1 MLSITLPKMQ
11 TETFSNLLFK
21 VEWDFSSEC
30 EKMFSL
36 LRQYIEK
43 SHEQHLRK
51 KNLVA
56 VSVPNYAKK
65 SAQCSLP
72 TMVHEN
78 KTDSVFQ
85 DRNGLFVVGQT

>member
-1 MLSITLPKMQ
+1 
-11 TETFSNLLFK
+11 
-21 VEWDFSSEC
+21 
-30 EKMFSL
+30 MFFL
-36 LRQYIEK
+36 VRQYIEKSHEEKSHEEK

-51 KNLVA
+51 KNLAA

-85 DRNGLFVVGQT
+85 DRNELFVVGQT